1 MAAYQILLRNV
12 DFIINENGIVD
23 KRLLKKA
30 FDNRIVFDNKCPSQT
45 TNAIKIQ
52 AKQSEIRIT
61 YDKDILYN
69 DLISFY
75 NGFISNCVR
84 LVHDLD
90 TPFIDV
96 DVSSVDGKLSAFY
109 RSHR

>member
-1 MAAYQILLRNV
+1 MATYQILLRNV

-30 FDNRIVFDNKCPSQT
+30 FENRVVLDIKWQT
-45 TNAIKIQ
+45 QTNTIQIQ
-52 AKQSEIRIT
+52 AMQSEIMIT

-75 NGFISNCVR
+75 NGFVSNCIR
-84 LVHDLD
+84 LAHELD
-90 TPFIDV
+90 TPFIRV
-96 DVSSVDGKLSAFY
+96 DVNSVDGKLSAHY
-109 RSHR
+109 ITHR

>member
-1 MAAYQILLRNV
+1 MATYQILLRNV

-30 FDNRIVFDNKCPSQT
+30 FENRVVFDTKWQT
-45 TNAIKIQ
+45 QTNTIQIQ
-52 AKQSEIRIT
+52 AKQSEIMIT

-75 NGFISNCVR
+75 NGFVSNCVR
-84 LVHDLD
+84 LAHELD
-90 TPFIDV
+90 TPFITV
-96 DVSSVDGKLSAFY
+96 DVASVDGKLSAFY

>member
-1 MAAYQILLRNV
+1 MATYQILLRNV

-30 FDNRIVFDNKCPSQT
+30 FDNRIVFDNKRQSP
-45 TNAIKIQ
+45 TNAIQIQ
-52 AKQSEIRIT
+52 AKQSEIMIT
-61 YDKDILYN
+61 YNKDILYN

-84 LVHDLD
+84 LAHELD
-90 TPFIDV
+90 TPFITV
-96 DVSSVDGKLSAFY
+96 DVFSVDGKLSAFY

>member
-1 MAAYQILLRNV
+1 MATYQILLRNV

-30 FDNRIVFDNKCPSQT
+30 FDNRVVFDNKRQSS
-45 TNAIKIQ
+45 TNTIQIQ
-52 AKQSEIRIT
+52 AKQSEIMIT
-61 YDKDILYN
+61 YNKDILYN

-75 NGFISNCVR
+75 NGFIANCVR
-84 LVHDLD
+84 LAHELD
-90 TPFIDV
+90 TPFITV

>member
-1 MAAYQILLRNV
+1 MATYQILLRNV
-12 DFIINENGIVD
+12 DFIINENGIID

-30 FDNRIVFDNKCPSQT
+30 FDNRFVLVENQSPTSI
-45 TNAIKIQ
+45 IQ
-52 AKQSEIRIT
+52 IQSKQSEIVIT
-61 YDKDILYN
+61 FNKDVLYN

-84 LVHDLD
+84 LAHELD
-90 TPFIDV
+90 TPFITV

>member
-1 MAAYQILLRNV
+1 MATYQILLRNV

-30 FDNRIVFDNKCPSQT
+30 FENRVVLDTKWQT
-45 TNAIKIQ
+45 QTNTIQIQ
-52 AKQSEIRIT
+52 AKQSEIMIT
-61 YDKDILYN
+61 YNKDILYN

-75 NGFISNCVR
+75 NGFIFSCVR
-84 LVHDLD
+84 LAHELD
-90 TPFIDV
+90 TPFITV
-96 DVSSVDGKLSAFY
+96 DVTSVDGKLSAFY

>member
-1 MAAYQILLRNV
+1 MATYQILLRNV

-30 FDNRIVFDNKCPSQT
+30 FENRVVLDTKWQT
-45 TNAIKIQ
+45 QTNTIQIQ
-52 AKQSEIRIT
+52 AMQSEIIIT

-75 NGFISNCVR
+75 NGFVSNCVR
-84 LVHDLD
+84 LAHELD
-90 TPFIDV
+90 TPFITV
-96 DVSSVDGKLSAFY
+96 DVVSVDGKLSAFY

>member
-1 MAAYQILLRNV
+1 MATYQILLRNV

-30 FDNRIVFDNKCPSQT
+30 FENRVVLDTKWQT
-45 TNAIKIQ
+45 QTNTIQ
-52 AKQSEIRIT
+52 IQSKQSEIMIT
-61 YDKDILYN
+61 YNKDILYN

-84 LVHDLD
+84 LAHELD
-90 TPFIDV
+90 TPFITV

>member
-12 DFIINENGIVD
+12 DFIINENGIID

-30 FDNRIVFDNKCPSQT
+30 FDNRIVFDNKRQSS
-45 TNAIKIQ
+45 TNTIQIQ
-52 AKQSEIRIT
+52 AKQSEIMIT
-61 YDKDILYN
+61 YNKDILYN

-75 NGFISNCVR
+75 NGFISNCIR

-96 DVSSVDGKLSAFY
+96 DVSSVDGKISAFY